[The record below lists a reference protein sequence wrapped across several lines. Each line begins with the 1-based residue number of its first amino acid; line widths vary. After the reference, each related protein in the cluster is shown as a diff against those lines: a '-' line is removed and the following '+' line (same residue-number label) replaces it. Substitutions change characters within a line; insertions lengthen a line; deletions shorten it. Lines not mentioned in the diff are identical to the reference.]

1 MKNAF
6 VTGLVIGIF
15 SGTWLFVMHTFGY
28 SNSGNHVAPVE
39 YLSVL
44 IPLVGV
50 YLGVKSYKEDEKENS
65 LSFFEALFQSFK
77 ILLIGG
83 FFACLAGLVYLN
95 YVDQGNNFLDFS
107 GRLFGGLVI
116 GILICVGVSAA
127 LMNRASKV
135 DQV

>member
-6 VTGLVIGIF
+6 VAGLVIGIF
-15 SGTWLFVMHTFGY
+15 SGTWLFVMHNFGY

-44 IPLVGV
+44 IPLTGV
-50 YLGVKSYKEDEKENS
+50 YLGVKSYKENEMRNN

-83 FFACLAGLVYLN
+83 IFACLAGLVYLN
-95 YVDQGNNFLDFS
+95 YVDQGNNFLAFS
-107 GRLFGGLVI
+107 GRLFGGLAI

-127 LMNRASKV
+127 LMNRSSKLS
-135 DQV
+135 

>member
-6 VTGLVIGIF
+6 VTGLLIGIF

-28 SNSGNHVAPVE
+28 SNSGNHVAPIE

-50 YLGVKSYKEDEKENS
+50 YIGVKNYKEDEKRNQ
-65 LSFFEALFQSFK
+65 LGFFEALFQSFK
-77 ILLIGG
+77 ILFIGG
-83 FFACLAGLVYLN
+83 VFACLAGLVYLN

-107 GRLFGGLVI
+107 GRLFGGLLI
-116 GILICVGVSAA
+116 GILICIAVSLS
-127 LMNRASKV
+127 LMNKASKL
-135 DQV
+135 D

>member
-28 SNSGNHVAPVE
+28 SNSGNHVYAIE

-50 YLGVKSYKEDEKENS
+50 YIGVKNYKENDKGNK

-83 FFACLAGLVYLN
+83 IFACLAGLIYLN

-107 GRLFGGLVI
+107 GRLIGGSLI
-116 GILICVGVSAA
+116 GILICIVVSVT
-127 LMNRASKV
+127 LMNRSNKYE
-135 DQV
+135 

>member
-6 VTGLVIGIF
+6 VTGFVIGIF
-15 SGTWLFVMHTFGY
+15 SGTWLFVMHNFGY
-28 SNSGNHVAPVE
+28 SNSGNHVAPIE

-50 YLGVKSYKEDEKENS
+50 YIGVKSYKENEKDNS
-65 LSFFEALFQSFK
+65 LSFFEALFQSFR

-83 FFACLAGLVYLN
+83 IFACLGGLVYLN

-107 GRLFGGLVI
+107 GRLFGGLLI
-116 GILICVGVSAA
+116 GILICIGVSLT
-127 LMNRASKV
+127 LMNRSGKLN
-135 DQV
+135 

>member
-6 VTGLVIGIF
+6 VTGFVIGIF
-15 SGTWLFVMHTFGY
+15 SGTWLFVMHNFGY
-28 SNSGNHVAPVE
+28 SNSGNHVAPIE

-50 YLGVKSYKEDEKENS
+50 YIGVKSYKENEKDNS
-65 LSFFEALFQSFK
+65 LSFFEALFQSFR

-83 FFACLAGLVYLN
+83 IFACLGGLLYLN

-107 GRLFGGLVI
+107 GRLFAGLFI
-116 GILICVGVSAA
+116 GILICVGVSLT
-127 LMNRASKV
+127 LMNRSGKLN
-135 DQV
+135 

>member
-15 SGTWLFVMHTFGY
+15 SGTWLFVMHNFGY

-44 IPLVGV
+44 IPLTGV
-50 YLGVKSYKEDEKENS
+50 YLGVKSYKENEKDNN

-77 ILLIGG
+77 ILVLGG
-83 FFACLAGLVYLN
+83 LFACLAGLVYLN

-107 GRLFGGLVI
+107 GRLFGGLLI

-127 LMNRASKV
+127 LMNRVSKLS
-135 DQV
+135 

>member
-6 VTGLVIGIF
+6 VTGLVIGVF

-28 SNSGNHVAPVE
+28 SNSGNHVYPVE
-39 YLSVL
+39 YLSIL

-50 YLGVKSYKEDEKENS
+50 YIGVKNYKENDMGNH

-77 ILLIGG
+77 ILVVGG
-83 FFACLAGLVYLN
+83 IFACLAGLIYLN

-107 GRLFGGLVI
+107 GRLLGGSLI
-116 GILICVGVSAA
+116 GVLICVVVSIT
-127 LMNRASKV
+127 LMSRSNKFE
-135 DQV
+135 

>member
-6 VTGLVIGIF
+6 ITGLVIGIF
-15 SGTWLFVMHTFGY
+15 SGTWLFVMHNFGY

-44 IPLVGV
+44 IPLTGV
-50 YLGVKSYKEDEKENS
+50 YLGVKSYKENEKDNN

-77 ILLIGG
+77 ILVIGG
-83 FFACLAGLVYLN
+83 LFACLAGLVYLN

-107 GRLFGGLVI
+107 GRLFGGLLI

-127 LMNRASKV
+127 LMNRVSRLS
-135 DQV
+135 

>member
-15 SGTWLFVMHTFGY
+15 SGTWLFVMHNFGY

-39 YLSVL
+39 YLSIL
-44 IPLVGV
+44 IPLTGV
-50 YLGVKSYKEDEKENS
+50 YLGVKSYKENEKGND
-65 LSFFEALFQSFK
+65 LSFFEAMFQSFK

-83 FFACLAGLVYLN
+83 VFACLAGLIYLN

-107 GRLFGGLVI
+107 GRLFGGLLI
-116 GILICVGVSAA
+116 GILICIAVSVM
-127 LMNRASKV
+127 LMNRTSKLN
-135 DQV
+135 